1 MTIQCGHLGDKA
13 HSAAEYADVP
23 SPAIGGSGSE
33 MTDADKQALAL
44 IGPIR
49 RSEAIQPIISGV
61 ASAAGG

>member
-1 MTIQCGHLGDKA
+1 
-13 HSAAEYADVP
+13 
-23 SPAIGGSGSE
+23 
-33 MTDADKQALAL
+33 MTDADRQALAL